1 MKVEYAPAD
10 SEDFKELAVEEVPEN
25 YSMPY
30 FGHFWKS
37 SLKDVE
43 GKSENGWFKLRVTL
57 TDAAGNSQEQTMWPA
72 FYIKDSLGV
81 ESAIAND
88 ASAPEYFNLQG
99 MRLAR
104 PESGSLVIRRQGGTV
119 SKILVK

>member
-1 MKVEYAPAD
+1 
-10 SEDFKELAVEEVPEN
+10 
-25 YSMPY
+25 MPY